1 MEIQIS
7 DFVSKDNRHKV
18 VDYEYNGSDFEF
30 EGDIIKYDSSCK
42 ITGKVT
48 SESGIIVLK
57 ANIKTKLKMK
67 CSRCLEAFIYPVDI
81 DIEERFTTDESL
93 FDEEDV
99 TVVSGDVIDITE
111 IAQESIISSL
121 PIKRLCKDDC
131 KGLCPVCGCNLNYTQ
146 CDCQKEDVDLRF
158 EALRS
163 LFNNKEV

>member
-1 MEIQIS
+1 MEIRIS
-7 DFVSKDNRHKV
+7 DFVSKDSRHKV

-30 EGDIIKYDSSCK
+30 EGDVIKYDSPCK
-42 ITGKVT
+42 ITGEVT
-48 SESGIIVLK
+48 SESDIIVLK
-57 ANIKTKLKMK
+57 ANIKTNLKMR

-99 TVVSGDVIDITE
+99 TVVSDDVIDVTE
-111 IAQESIISSL
+111 IAQKSIISSL

-131 KGLCPVCGCNLNYTQ
+131 KGICQVCGCNLNYNK
-146 CDCQKEDVDLRF
+146 CNCQKEDVDIRL
-158 EALRS
+158 ESLKS